1 MLDLYPSR
9 VSNIP
14 TITDRKDPVVYSDLS
29 QPGPLAADQLSFFE
43 ENGFLVLDQFFNE
56 TEVAV
61 MRKELSNVLEE
72 SRGSDDKR
80 VIREPDS
87 QDVRSVFAV
96 HEHEEFFKDLSRDE
110 RLTGILEQL
119 LGSEVYIHQSRI
131 NLKSGF
137 NGKEFYWHSDFETW
151 HVEDGMPRM
160 RAISCSITLTEN
172 TPFNGPLML
181 VPGSHKYYVSCVGE
195 TPESNYEQSLRR
207 QEVGVPDHESL
218 TKLVEQGGIVAP
230 TGPAGSVILF
240 DCNIMHGSNSNITP
254 SPRSNVFFVFN
265 SVENKLV
272 SPFSGQKPRPD
283 HIAAREKVLENI

>member
-9 VSNIP
+9 ESEHP
-14 TITDRKDPVVYSDLS
+14 TITDRKDPVVYTELS
-29 QPGPLAADQLSFFE
+29 KQGPLSKEQLTLFEEKGYLFLEQFFE
-43 ENGFLVLDQFFNE
+43 L
-56 TEVAV
+56 TEVLE
-61 MRKELSNVLEE
+61 MRNELGKVLEGCND
-72 SRGSDDKR
+72 SADKR
-80 VIREPDS
+80 VIREPES
-87 QDVRSVFAV
+87 QNIRSVFAV
-96 HEHEEFFKDLSRDE
+96 HEHEEYFRALSQDQ
-110 RLTGILEQL
+110 RLVGMFEQL
-119 LGSEVYIHQSRI
+119 LGSSVYVHQSRI

-181 VPGSHKYYVSCVGE
+181 IPGSHKYFVSCVGE
-195 TPESNYEQSLRR
+195 TPEANYEQSLRR
-207 QEVGVPDHESL
+207 QEIGVPDHKSL
-218 TKLVEQGGIVAP
+218 TKLAEQGGIVAP

-254 SPRSNVFFVFN
+254 NPRSNVFFVFN

-272 SPFSGQKPRPD
+272 TPFSGQSPRPSY
-283 HIAAREKVLENI
+283 IAAREKALENI